1 MGRRRRSD
9 SSSSSSSEDSEARRL
24 RKERKRLKKEKKKLK
39 KESKKKRRRR
49 SKSPT
54 AAKPVEGP
62 KPPPPAA
69 RPSLLAAA
77 MAPLSTGTVAGDRS
91 GSFVGSGW
99 SHGAPKRRA
108 AHGPPARAPRRRER
122 LASAPLAL
130 AARKMDPRVTVHAA
144 ARPPG
149 PRGRP

>member
-1 MGRRRRSD
+1 MGRRRRDS

-24 RKERKRLKKEKKKLK
+24 RKERKRLKKEKKRLK
-39 KESKKKRRRR
+39 KESKKRRRR

-91 GSFVGSGW
+91 GSFAGAGW
-99 SHGAPKRRA
+99 SHGGSTKKEGPLTGLQRA
-108 AHGPPARAPRRRER
+108 HRDEGRETA
-122 LASAPLAL
+122 LHAL
-130 AARKMDPRVTVHAA
+130 ARKKDKT
-144 ARPPG
+144 
-149 PRGRP
+149 